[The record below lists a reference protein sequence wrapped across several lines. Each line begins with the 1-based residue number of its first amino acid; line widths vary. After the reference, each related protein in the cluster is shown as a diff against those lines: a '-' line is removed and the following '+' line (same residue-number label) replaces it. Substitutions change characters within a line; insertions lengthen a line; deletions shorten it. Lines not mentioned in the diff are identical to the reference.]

1 MQVKILLHSS
11 YCFSYYFQYS
21 VEFHLRKKNSRVKQ
35 HIKIIYVSF
44 CKPFDV
50 DSTIVARSTEGVG
63 WTTIRSELS
72 NEFVVTGVTA
82 EGSILITD
90 IMLSVNC

>member
-1 MQVKILLHSS
+1 
-11 YCFSYYFQYS
+11 
-21 VEFHLRKKNSRVKQ
+21 
-35 HIKIIYVSF
+35 
-44 CKPFDV
+44 
-50 DSTIVARSTEGVG
+50 VARSTEEVG